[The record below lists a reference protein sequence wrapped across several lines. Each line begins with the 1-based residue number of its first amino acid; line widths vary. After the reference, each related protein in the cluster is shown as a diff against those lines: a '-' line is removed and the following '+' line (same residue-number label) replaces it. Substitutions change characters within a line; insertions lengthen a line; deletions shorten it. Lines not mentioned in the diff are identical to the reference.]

1 MSPMVRAVLAVAVI
15 TLTACTDVRSYD
27 GRWQGPRVGDAPALQ
42 VGVAHDATATLTIAG
57 VDRFGL
63 TGSLDVTGLCAGAA
77 VAPLAGAE
85 ADRLASLTFDGAPL
99 RVYLAMVATTDSG
112 GDALA
117 MIALFDDRR
126 VEVRLIRGGARPV
139 YAIFDLRA

>member
-1 MSPMVRAVLAVAVI
+1 MWRAL
-15 TLTACTDVRSYD
+15 LTDVRSSE
-27 GRWQGPRVGDAPALQ
+27 GPWSGPRVGDAPAVQ
-42 VGVAHDATATLTIAG
+42 VGIAHDATAALTITR
-57 VDRFGL
+57 VDRHGL
-63 TGSLDVTGLCAGAA
+63 TGTLDVTGLCVGAP

-85 ADRLASLTFDGAPL
+85 ADRRASLTFSGAPL
-99 RVYLAMVATTDSG
+99 RVYLATVATVDGG

-117 MIALFDDRR
+117 LIALFDDRR

>member
-1 MSPMVRAVLAVAVI
+1 MSPLVRALLAVAMI
-15 TLTACTDVRSYD
+15 TLGACTDVREYD
-27 GRWQGPRVGDAPALQ
+27 GRWSGPRVGDAPALQ
-42 VGVAHDATATLTIAG
+42 LGVAHDATATLTIAQ
-57 VDRFGL
+57 VDRLGL
-63 TGSLDVTGLCAGAA
+63 TGTLDVTGLCVGAA

-85 ADRLASLTFDGAPL
+85 ADRLASLTFAGAPL
-99 RVYLAMVATTDSG
+99 RVYLANVVTIDGG

>member
-1 MSPMVRAVLAVAVI
+1 MSPMVRAVLAVAAI
-15 TLTACTDVRSYD
+15 TLGACTDVREFD
-27 GRWQGPRVGDAPALQ
+27 GRWSGPRVGDAPALQ
-42 VGVAHDATATLTIAG
+42 VGVAHDATAALTVARI
-57 VDRFGL
+57 DRYGL
-63 TGSLDVTGLCAGAA
+63 TGTLDVTGLCAGAA

-99 RVYLAMVATTDSG
+99 RVYLATVATIDGG

-126 VEVRLIRGGARPV
+126 VEVRLIRGGGQPV
-139 YAIFDLRA
+139 YAIFDLRT

>member
-1 MSPMVRAVLAVAVI
+1 MSPLVRALLAVAMI
-15 TLTACTDVRSYD
+15 TLGACTDVRGYD
-27 GRWQGPRVGDAPALQ
+27 GRWSGPRVGDAPALQ
-42 VGVAHDATATLTIAG
+42 LGVAHDATATLTIAQ
-57 VDRFGL
+57 VDRLGL
-63 TGSLDVTGLCAGAA
+63 TGTLDVTGLCAGAA

-99 RVYLAMVATTDSG
+99 RVYLANVATVDGG

-126 VEVRLIRGGARPV
+126 VEVRLIRGGGRPV

>member
-1 MSPMVRAVLAVAVI
+1 MSPMVRAVLAVAAI
-15 TLTACTDVRSYD
+15 TLGACTDVREFD
-27 GRWQGPRVGDAPALQ
+27 GRWSGPRVGDAPALQ
-42 VGVAHDATATLTIAG
+42 VGVAHDATAALTVAR
-57 VDRFGL
+57 VDRYGL
-63 TGSLDVTGLCAGAA
+63 TGTLDVTGLCVGAA

-99 RVYLAMVATTDSG
+99 RVYLATVATVDGG